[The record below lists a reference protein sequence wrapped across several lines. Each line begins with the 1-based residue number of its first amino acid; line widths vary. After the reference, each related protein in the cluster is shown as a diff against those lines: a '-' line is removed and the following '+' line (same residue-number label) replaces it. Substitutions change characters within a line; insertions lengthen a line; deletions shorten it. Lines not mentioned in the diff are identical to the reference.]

1 MKDSGQ
7 SHENLTGSHRVQM
20 GSERSFGAVF
30 AVVFLLI
37 GLWPLTDGEAVR
49 VWALGVAT
57 GVLAAALLAPHTLRP
72 FNRIW
77 FKFGLLLNKIVS
89 PVVMGLLYYVT
100 VTPLGV
106 MMRLSGKDPLRL
118 KKEPEAASYWIVREP
133 PGPRPDSMKRQ
144 F

>member
-118 KKEPEAASYWIVREP
+118 KKEPEAVSYWIVREP